1 MVSPDTKSKSLKS
14 KNSQMELQQMLKVL
28 HIKAHNAQSGKA
40 AYETGNHV
48 SFKGF
53 ISRIYKE
60 LLQLFNSKVNPIK
73 IWAKDLNRHLSK
85 DNKEMVNGIGN
96 DAPDQSSPNKNHSKI
111 SLHTH

>member
-1 MVSPDTKSKSLKS
+1 
-14 KNSQMELQQMLKVL
+14 MELQQMLKVL

-73 IWAKDLNRHLSK
+73 I
-85 DNKEMVNGIGN
+85 
-96 DAPDQSSPNKNHSKI
+96 
-111 SLHTH
+111 